1 MRNAIDIKGVSKTYR
16 DFTLDSLT
24 LSLPEGSI
32 MGLIGENGAGKSTT
46 IKLIMNAI
54 LPDSGSIEVYWA
66 WTIKAPSLPRP
77 RRT

>member
-1 MRNAIDIKGVSKTYR
+1 MKNAIDIKGVSKTYR

-46 IKLIMNAI
+46 H
-54 LPDSGSIEVYWA
+54 
-66 WTIKAPSLPRP
+66 KAHNERHTA
-77 RRT
+77 RFRQHRGTGHGQ

>member
-46 IKLIMNAI
+46 
-54 LPDSGSIEVYWA
+54 WA

>member
-1 MRNAIDIKGVSKTYR
+1 MKNAIDIKGVSKAYR

-32 MGLIGENGAGKSTT
+32 MGPIGENGAGKSTT

-54 LPDSGSIEVYWA
+54 LPDSGSIEVLGM
-66 WTIKAPSLPRP
+66 TIKAPGLPRP